1 MRCRQPRGATPM
13 RRKNAFPRWLFFISH
28 VEKKNS
34 PRRRET
40 IPRTYR
46 LIPPK
51 FYFSSTWRI
60 FFFYRAIC
68 KSLRRNLLV
77 QSKGVG
83 SVTRICTELP
93 RSPYAVAW
101 QRRMLAARSADVGS
115 SRSGARGAG
124 GLAV

>member
-1 MRCRQPRGATPM
+1 MRCRQPRGPTPM

-51 FYFSSTWRI
+51 FHFTPTWRI
-60 FFFYRAIC
+60 FLFHLDISKFLPGDLKIPPWGFFRP
-68 KSLRRNLLV
+68 N
-77 QSKGVG
+77 
-83 SVTRICTELP
+83 
-93 RSPYAVAW
+93 
-101 QRRMLAARSADVGS
+101 
-115 SRSGARGAG
+115 AG
-124 GLAV
+124 GTNSSHEYGTILPSYLLYYIR